1 MLKRYAF
8 AAIPKKTKL
17 FYLLIFLFI
26 AGVCLGA
33 GSGNNDRMRLLADG
47 YAAAQVTDEAA
58 DNFFRSLSADAV
70 LFIAVFLLG
79 FSSVSAPVLIL
90 APFFKGLGVGASV
103 SALYL
108 LDPSFLSIVK
118 NVVGFCI
125 TASVSSFVLI
135 FAVRESLFLSAGLF
149 SHLRGRCDR
158 VDLVGE
164 GKKFGLKFL
173 LFAVIIVINAVLDTL
188 LSVLLSM

>member
-8 AAIPKKTKL
+8 AAVPKKTKL
-17 FYLLIFLFI
+17 FYFLIFLFI

-33 GSGNNDRMRLLADG
+33 GAGNNDSIRLLADG
-47 YAAAQVTDEAA
+47 YTAAQASEDAA

-79 FSSVSAPVLIL
+79 FSSISVPVLIL
-90 APFFKGLGVGASV
+90 VPFFKGLGVGAAV

-108 LDPSFLSIVK
+108 LNPSFLPILK
-118 NVVGFCI
+118 NIAAFCI
-125 TASVSSFVLI
+125 TASVSSFMLI
-135 FAVRESLFLSAGLF
+135 FAVREALFLSAGLF
-149 SHLRGRCDR
+149 SHLRGRCDCF
-158 VDLVGE
+158 DLVGE

-173 LFAVIIVINAVLDTL
+173 LFAVIIVINAVLDCL
-188 LSVLLSM
+188 LSVLLYL